1 MTTTTHLSVL
11 CITLKDSRRININK
25 NVPCAQFTESRTDRL
40 AFVIIIIIIIII
52 ITRTIIISEMTKSRH
67 TGDSIRER
75 ITEVMGLQMF
85 PENRY

>member
-1 MTTTTHLSVL
+1 
-11 CITLKDSRRININK
+11 
-25 NVPCAQFTESRTDRL
+25 VPCAQFTESRTDRL
-40 AFVIIIIIIIII
+40 AFVIIIIIIII